1 MMANKIYDVLKWICM
16 IVMPALATL
25 YTALAPVWNLP
36 FAEEI
41 PVTITALDLFLGA
54 VLGVSNLEYVK
65 KHE

>member
-1 MMANKIYDVLKWICM
+1 MMANKVYDVLKWICM